1 MSDTTL
7 TWPTRPLLLSCCLI
21 AAPLAETIEQALSP
35 LTGGSTP
42 DDLAAIAA
50 RPERFLLSVL
60 IGLIGTALL
69 LPALLGLAGL
79 GSDRSPKLSLLASIA
94 IGTSSLGFAGVRMAQ
109 AFELQLATGGLP
121 PAQAADQ
128 FDAAVGSPIGLA
140 LTIAFLGGTVI
151 GVVLLAITLWR
162 SHRVPIGAV
171 ILLVLFP
178 VIDLAL
184 PTHPG
189 PVISHLVLL
198 GSMGWMAIT
207 LLRTDLRTS
216 MPSAP
221 ELGRV
226 TR

>member
-7 TWPTRPLLLSCCLI
+7 TRPTRPLLLSFCLI
-21 AAPLAETIEQALSP
+21 AAPLAETIEQTLSP

-140 LTIAFLGGTVI
+140 LP
-151 GVVLLAITLWR
+151 R
-162 SHRVPIGAV
+162 
-171 ILLVLFP
+171 
-178 VIDLAL
+178 
-184 PTHPG
+184 HPG

-198 GSMGWMAIT
+198 GSMGWMAIA
-207 LLRTDLRTS
+207 LLCTDLRTS